1 MKLFIEAPTEEM
13 VYYSKTYL
21 IFQAAFYFILGTVF
35 LYRNTLQGMG
45 CSLLTVIAG
54 VTEVAMRF
62 VAVFLFVA
70 WWGYNGLCMSNPA
83 AWIGATIYLVIA
95 YYVVI
100 YKRINAAKPPE
111 TPERQSPTA
120 ENKTE
125 TAENEA

>member
-1 MKLFIEAPTEEM
+1 M

-21 IFQAAFYFILGTVF
+21 IFQAAFYFILGTVN

-111 TPERQSPTA
+111 TPEKQSPTA

-125 TAENEA
+125 AAENEA